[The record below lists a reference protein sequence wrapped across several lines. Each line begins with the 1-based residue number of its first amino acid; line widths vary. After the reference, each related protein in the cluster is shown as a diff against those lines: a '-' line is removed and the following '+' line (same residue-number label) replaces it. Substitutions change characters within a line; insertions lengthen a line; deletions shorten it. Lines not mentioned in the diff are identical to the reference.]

1 MTTERPGAGDSGS
14 EKPDETAAPDPAA
27 NGARRSKTRL
37 AARSLGHG
45 FGDGAVLE
53 DISLAVEPGEV
64 LAVVG
69 PSGTGKTTLFRL
81 LAMFERP
88 DEGTVEVGGDDVWD
102 LPEARR
108 LAVRRRVGMAFQ
120 TRSLFSTTVEENV
133 SYGLRVRR
141 SWSARVRDA
150 VEGLFGRDE
159 PSETVRDALRTVG
172 MFDKVGRDAGSL
184 SAGEAQRVAIARALA
199 PDPDVLLLDEPTSN
213 LDPRNTAAIESA
225 MRAARDRGIA
235 VALATHDMQQAR
247 RVSDRTA
254 VILGGTCIESGP
266 TDAVFESP
274 DDDRVRQF
282 VEGKLVY

>member
-1 MTTERPGAGDSGS
+1 MTAGIPGGDASGES
-14 EKPDETAAPDPAA
+14 DGSDSAST
-27 NGARRSKTRL
+27 GARHSRTRL
-37 AARSLGHG
+37 AARDLSHG
-45 FGDGAVLE
+45 FGDGAVL
-53 DISLAVEPGEV
+53 DGVSLTVEPGEI

-88 DEGTVEVGGDDVWD
+88 DEGAVEVDGDDVWD

-141 SWSARVRDA
+141 PWSVRVRDA
-150 VEGLFGRDE
+150 VGGLFSRDE
-159 PSETVRDALRTVG
+159 PADTVSDALRTVG
-172 MFDKVGRDAGSL
+172 MFDKVDRDAGSL

>member
-1 MTTERPGAGDSGS
+1 MTS
-14 EKPDETAAPDPAA
+14 E
-27 NGARRSKTRL
+27 RRSPDTHESAATGEKRAGTRL
-37 AARSLGHG
+37 AARNLSHG
-45 FGDGAVLE
+45 FENGAILE
-53 DISLAVEPGEV
+53 DISIAVEPGEI

-88 DEGTVEVGGDDVWD
+88 TDGTVEVDGDDVWE
-102 LPEARR
+102 LPEERR

-120 TRSLFSTTVEENV
+120 SRSLFSSTVVENV

-141 SWSARVRDA
+141 AWSARLRDA
-150 VEGLFGRDE
+150 VESAFGSDE
-159 PSETVRDALRTVG
+159 PSETVVTALQTVG
-172 MFDKVGRDAGSL
+172 MADKIHRDAASL

-235 VALATHDMQQAR
+235 VALATHDMQQAQ

-254 VILGGTCIESGP
+254 VLLDGTCIESGP
-266 TDAVFESP
+266 TAQVFESP
-274 DDDRVRQF
+274 ADDRVRRF

>member
-1 MTTERPGAGDSGS
+1 MTAGVPGGGASGASDGSDSAS
-14 EKPDETAAPDPAA
+14 TD
-27 NGARRSKTRL
+27 ARHGRTRL
-37 AARSLGHG
+37 AARGLGHG
-45 FGDGAVLE
+45 FGDGAVL
-53 DISLAVEPGEV
+53 DDVSLAVEPGEI

-88 DEGTVEVGGDDVWD
+88 DEGSVEVGGDDVWD

-141 SWSARVRDA
+141 PWSARVRDA
-150 VEGLFGRDE
+150 VAGLFGRDE
-159 PSETVRDALRTVG
+159 RADTVSDALRTVG
-172 MFDKVGRDAGSL
+172 MFDKVDRDAGSL

-274 DDDRVRQF
+274 DDGRVRQF

>member
-1 MTTERPGAGDSGS
+1 M
-14 EKPDETAAPDPAA
+14 
-27 NGARRSKTRL
+27 
-37 AARSLGHG
+37 AARNLSHG
-45 FGDGAVLE
+45 FEDGAVLE

-81 LAMFERP
+81 LALFEP
-88 DEGTVEVGGDDVWD
+88 PTDGTVEVDGDDVWE
-102 LPEARR
+102 LSEARR

-120 TRSLFSTTVEENV
+120 SRSLFSATVEANV

-141 SWSARVRDA
+141 SWGTRVRDA
-150 VEGLFGRDE
+150 VGRALGQNG
-159 PSETVRDALRTVG
+159 PSETVIEALQTVGLGDKIDRDA
-172 MFDKVGRDAGSL
+172 ASL

-225 MRAARDRGIA
+225 MRAARARGIA

-254 VILGGTCIESGP
+254 VLLDGACIESGP
-266 TDAVFESP
+266 TDRVFDSP
-274 DDDRVRQF
+274 TDDRVRRF
-282 VEGKLVY
+282 VDGKLVY

>member
-1 MTTERPGAGDSGS
+1 MTTERPGAGDTGAS
-14 EKPDETAAPDPAA
+14 ESDESAAPDPAS
-27 NGARRSKTRL
+27 NGTGRGRTRL
-37 AARSLGHG
+37 AAHDLGHG
-45 FGDGAVLE
+45 FGNGAVLE
-53 DISLAVEPGEV
+53 DISLAVEPGEI

-88 DEGTVEVGGDDVWD
+88 DEGTVEVGDDDVWA

-141 SWSARVRDA
+141 PWSARVREA
-150 VEGLFGRDE
+150 VEGLFGREE
-159 PSETVRDALRTVG
+159 PSETVEDALRTVG
-172 MFDKVGRDAGSL
+172 MFDKVDRDASSL

-254 VILGGTCIESGP
+254 VILDGTCIESGP
-266 TDAVFESP
+266 TARVFESP
-274 DDDRVRQF
+274 NDDRVRRF

>member
-1 MTTERPGAGDSGS
+1 MTTERPDAGDSGS

-53 DISLAVEPGEV
+53 DISLAVEPGEI

-172 MFDKVGRDAGSL
+172 MFDV
-184 SAGEAQRVAIARALA
+184 
-199 PDPDVLLLDEPTSN
+199 
-213 LDPRNTAAIESA
+213 ESRPA
-225 MRAARDRGIA
+225 EHRR
-235 VALATHDMQQAR
+235 H
-247 RVSDRTA
+247 RVSDAGGAGPRHRRRTRDPRHA
-254 VILGGTCIESGP
+254 TGP
-266 TDAVFESP
+266 AGVRPDGRHPRRDVHRVGADRRGVRVAGRRPSP
-274 DDDRVRQF
+274 PVRR
-282 VEGKLVY
+282 GKTRLLNAG

>member
-1 MTTERPGAGDSGS
+1 MTAGLHGGGESDGSDSTS
-14 EKPDETAAPDPAA
+14 T
-27 NGARRSKTRL
+27 GARHGRTRL
-37 AARSLGHG
+37 AARDLSHG
-45 FGDGAVLE
+45 FGDGAVL
-53 DISLAVEPGEV
+53 DDVSLAVEPGEI

-120 TRSLFSTTVEENV
+120 TRSLFSTTVAENV

-141 SWSARVRDA
+141 PWSARVRDA
-150 VEGLFGRDE
+150 VAGLFGRDE
-159 PSETVRDALRTVG
+159 RADTVGDALRTVG
-172 MFDKVGRDAGSL
+172 MFDKVDRDAGSL

-254 VILGGTCIESGP
+254 VILGGTCIESGA